1 MIFRFLLLLLLLSS
15 TLLAQDV
22 RAVEIPNPMSLHNWF
37 IIGAVG
43 AFLVWSI
50 SYAIQLQHEAVARKK
65 DRTDLSK
72 QREQLLDSIAELETR
87 KEAGQITDQ
96 RYKHELKELRFR
108 LAKVLEKIANPETQ
122 KSAKKTS

>member
-1 MIFRFLLLLLLLSS
+1 M
-15 TLLAQDV
+15 AQDV
-22 RAVEIPNPMSLHNWF
+22 RVVEVPNPMSLHNWF

-50 SYAIQLQHEAVARKK
+50 SYAIQLQKEAIERKK
-65 DRTDLSK
+65 DRSDLSK
-72 QREQLLDSIAELETR
+72 QREQLLDSIAELENK

-96 RYKHELKELRFR
+96 KYKHELKELRFR
-108 LAKVLEKIANPETQ
+108 LSKVLEKIANPEAQ